1 VAPGPVVEHFNVI
14 EDIGPGQI
22 PGFIDAFSDPLFF
35 SELKN
40 DSATALSQQLPRLL
54 MLGARLLARQKR
66 CQSSLP
72 YWLPWSECTMT
83 SPSGFRRQ
91 TASSAAS
98 SASSRERVGFID
110 QPTTLRAK
118 RSITTA
124 RYSQPCQVRI
134 VISVTQT

>member
-1 VAPGPVVEHFNVI
+1 MTVAPGPVVEHFNVI

-54 MLGARLLARQKR
+54 MLGAVLLARQKR

-72 YWLPWSECTMT
+72 YWLP
-83 SPSGFRRQ
+83 
-91 TASSAAS
+91 
-98 SASSRERVGFID
+98 RV
-110 QPTTLRAK
+110 
-118 RSITTA
+118 
-124 RYSQPCQVRI
+124 
-134 VISVTQT
+134 

>member
-1 VAPGPVVEHFNVI
+1 MTVAPGPVVEHFNVI

-72 YWLPWSECTMT
+72 YWLPRR
-83 SPSGFRRQ
+83 PS
-91 TASSAAS
+91 
-98 SASSRERVGFID
+98 
-110 QPTTLRAK
+110 K
-118 RSITTA
+118 
-124 RYSQPCQVRI
+124 SQA
-134 VISVTQT
+134 VIGILLIRLF

>member
-1 VAPGPVVEHFNVI
+1 MTPGPVVEHFNVI
-14 EDIGPGQI
+14 EDIRPGQI
-22 PGFIDAFSDPLFF
+22 PGFVYSLPDAFFF

-40 DSATALSQQLPRLL
+40 DSATALSQQLPRRLI
-54 MLGARLLARQKR
+54 LGARLLARQNR

-83 SPSGFRRQ
+83 SLSGLRRQ
-91 TASSAAS
+91 TAIISAS

-118 RSITTA
+118 RSMTTA
-124 RYSQPCQVRI
+124 RYNHPCQVRI
-134 VISVTQT
+134 